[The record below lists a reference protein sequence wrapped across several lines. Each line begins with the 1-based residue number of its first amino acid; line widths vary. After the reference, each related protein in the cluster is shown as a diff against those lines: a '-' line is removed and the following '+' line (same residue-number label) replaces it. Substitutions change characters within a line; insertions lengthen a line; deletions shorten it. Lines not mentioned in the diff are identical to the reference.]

1 MYYIVD
7 IHDTENDKV
16 GILTDTDTGEISKF
30 STFSQANVQAALLK
44 QNLSQH
50 IYPKVVSVNDSASEK
65 QAES

>member
-1 MYYIVD
+1 MYYIVE

-44 QNLSQH
+44 QNLTQH
-50 IYPKVVSVNDSASEK
+50 TYPKVVSVNDSASEK